1 MEWHK
6 PKDMFRYLTYIVL
19 ASYLILPVASRAAD
33 LEKQRLQFLDAEKFY
48 SAHQYTRYRYVKEQ
62 LVDYPLYPYLIYRE
76 INRNLRNVDANTIR
90 MFFYK
95 YGDVPVA
102 ERLRHRYLSLL
113 ARRHEWKNFIDFYKD
128 SNSDSLDCTYRK
140 ALYIT
145 GEKDAAF
152 KGIDDLWL
160 TAKSL
165 PSSCNYI
172 IQKALS
178 EETISTDLLID
189 RLKISI
195 NKRNIRLAYYL
206 AGKLTNSR
214 ALKQE
219 IREAHHFPL
228 KFINSYDDKTAN
240 GLDRFLYTH
249 ALEQLAK
256 KNLATALKLWN
267 ETDKSAFSND
277 DIVHVERRFSYEAY
291 RQRNSPL
298 GKTVEF
304 STEYYD
310 SSTLKSLV
318 RLNLSKQNWVDVLNH
333 IDDMSK
339 DDAQEEEWLYWRAR
353 SLEKLGNYI
362 QAYRIYEDI
371 SDNRSFYGF
380 LSSDKLKKHY
390 SMNIANVTYTDAQ
403 LKPIEDNPF
412 YKRTREFYALGRPAD
427 ARREF
432 MAMSAQLD
440 DKDLYKAAQ
449 LAHRNKWHDIAI
461 LTMSKTPY
469 MDDLNIRFPV
479 INFDNEDNI
488 AVDKAWLLALIRQES
503 MFMSDA
509 KSHRGALGLMQIL
522 PRTARYVAR
531 RSDLDLGK
539 RYYKLNSRDLL
550 DKDNNV
556 LIGSYYLN
564 RNLKRFDDN
573 PVLATAAY
581 NAGPYNVKKWI
592 PDNTI
597 DADAWIETIPFNET
611 RNYVQRV
618 LTYTSIYEKK
628 LGIKGTTI
636 SDRMPAIGSKDDDP
650 SS

>member
-1 MEWHK
+1 
-6 PKDMFRYLTYIVL
+6 MFRIAT
-19 ASYLILPVASRAAD
+19 YLILAFYLWVPAATQAAD
-33 LEKQRLQFLDAEKFY
+33 LERQRLLYLDAEKYFQKRQI
-48 SAHQYTRYRYVKEQ
+48 ARYRYNKNQ
-62 LVDYPLYPYLIYRE
+62 LIDYPLYPYLIYRE
-76 INRNLRNVDANTIR
+76 LNRNLSSIDANTVR

-95 YGDVPVA
+95 YGDIPVA
-102 ERLRHRYLSLL
+102 DRLRQRYLHILS
-113 ARRHEWKNFIDFYKD
+113 RKQRWSDFIDFYKD
-128 SNSDSLDCTYRK
+128 YDSTKLECTYRK

-145 GEKDAAF
+145 GKPGQAF
-152 KGIDDLWL
+152 HNIDDLWL

-165 PSSCNYI
+165 PSTCNYI
-172 IQKALS
+172 IQKALDQ
-178 EETISTDLLID
+178 ETISTELLID

-195 NKRNIRLAYYL
+195 KKRNIRLAYYL
-206 AGKLTNSR
+206 ADKLTNSR
-214 ALKQE
+214 ELKQE

-228 KFINSYDDKTAN
+228 KFLNSFNASTAT

-249 ALEQLAK
+249 ALIQLSRN
-256 KNLATALKLWN
+256 NLDTALRIWN
-267 ETDKSAFSND
+267 ETDKTAFDNDDVVSVERHFSN
-277 DIVHVERRFSYEAY
+277 EAY
-291 RQRNSPL
+291 KQRNTPS

-310 SSTLKSLV
+310 SSTLESLV

-333 IDDMSK
+333 IDELTK
-339 DDAQEEEWLYWRAR
+339 NDAQKETWLYWRAR
-353 SLEKLGNYI
+353 SLERLGNYI

-380 LSSDKLKKHY
+380 LSSDKLKKRY
-390 SMNIANVTYTDAQ
+390 SMNPSTVKYTDEDLQA
-403 LKPIEDNPF
+403 IEDNPF
-412 YKRTREFYALGRPAD
+412 YKRTYELYKLGRPAD

-432 MAMSAQLD
+432 MSMTDRLSD
-440 DKDLYKAAQ
+440 EDLYKAAQ
-449 LAHRNKWHDIAI
+449 LAHRNNWHDIAI
-461 LTMSKTPY
+461 LTMAKTPY

-479 INFDNEDNI
+479 INFANEDDI

-503 MFMSDA
+503 LFMYDA

-522 PRTARYVAR
+522 PKTARYLAR
-531 RSDLDLGK
+531 RSDLNLGK
-539 RYYKLNSRDLL
+539 RSYQLSSRDLL

-581 NAGPYNVKKWI
+581 NAGPYNVKKWL
-592 PDNTI
+592 PDNEV
-597 DADAWIETIPFNET
+597 DADIWIETIPFNET
-611 RNYVQRV
+611 RDYVQRV
-618 LTYTSIYEKK
+618 LTYTSIYERK

-636 SDRMPAIGSKDDDP
+636 SDRMPAIYSKNNP